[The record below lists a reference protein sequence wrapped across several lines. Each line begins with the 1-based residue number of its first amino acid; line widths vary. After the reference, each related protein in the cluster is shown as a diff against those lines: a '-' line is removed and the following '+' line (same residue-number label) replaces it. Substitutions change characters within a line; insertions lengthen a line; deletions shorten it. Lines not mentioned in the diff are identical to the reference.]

1 MIEQCGF
8 RYYNET
14 PISMKGNSPFLRH
27 STSNANL
34 HFLYGTLVFG
44 TTLPTR
50 SLPMSQTRRTGLHY
64 NRHLSAALSLFVGCW
79 VCAFDGELKASDA
92 SATFQRQI
100 KPILARYCTQCHDAD
115 TTKSDLRLDT
125 LDEDFDGP
133 RGETWHDILNRVVI
147 GEMPPQEADELPTA
161 QRRILVG
168 WIRNNLDAIED
179 QKRVG
184 GETVVRRLTR
194 YEYNNTLRDLT
205 GIELNYSADLPPDSS
220 SPNGFKNNG
229 SALGISAIQMEYY
242 LRAARKAM
250 AKAIV
255 TGPPPQVHQH
265 HFETSSP
272 SNTPKIK
279 TPIGNRMA
287 PGGRFFGKMLAYPL
301 EGDFVVRVKA
311 SALIPD
317 GQGIPRMRVSIGL
330 RSDTVSPT
338 KMLGE
343 IDVSNPE
350 TSPEIYEFRGRME
363 EFPIP
368 GHNPKF
374 PGVTIIVSNA
384 HDDGLPA
391 EAPIIY
397 PIIKLSRAE
406 SKQVTALSKER
417 ALILAK
423 SEKLAYK
430 DKGKLVRDITKAAES
445 LQKHIEELRLI
456 DVDSDAEIDLACRLF
471 DVNNSTKKL
480 HNNLREFS
488 KARGIDYETFLDE
501 FERENEATITDHQT
515 IVAKFQHLT
524 PLNRKDKDAIRAL
537 LPSEPPRSTLV
548 LDTLEFE
555 GPLYDQWPP
564 ETHQKLLPQLVDQE
578 LDIDSTNEPATRERE
593 PERARQAIKRF
604 MERAFRRPVT
614 KADIAYVF
622 EFYNEVR
629 PRSETFEEAI
639 RETFVMILV
648 SPEFLYQVEPSPA
661 PETRLLTPH
670 ELATRLSYFLWSTTP
685 DTELINLADSGE
697 LSKPAVI
704 QTQVQRLLRSEQS
717 SEFVTHF
724 VDQWLDL
731 SGIDRVAINP
741 EYYPEFDNT
750 LKASM
755 REETRA
761 FFAELLRHDLSALN
775 LLDSDFLMLNVE
787 MAKHY
792 GVEGPK
798 GSVFER
804 VDLPHDSY
812 RGGLLTQASVLLL
825 NSTGEDSH
833 PIRRGVWLRS
843 RLLDDPPAPPP
854 PDVPELD
861 AQSAGA
867 AGLSVRQQLEQHR
880 KREACNDCHRG
891 IDPWGIP
898 FENFDAVGNFRN
910 DALRVTPQKRKKI
923 RVNVSSNSVL
933 PNGTSIENINDLK
946 AHLLTNEKRRFSRSL
961 VSRLLEYSTGREIVF
976 ADRESVEMITDQFEA
991 DEYRLSDL
999 IVAIVQSKLF
1009 QTK

>member
-1 MIEQCGF
+1 M
-8 RYYNET
+8 
-14 PISMKGNSPFLRH
+14 
-27 STSNANL
+27 
-34 HFLYGTLVFG
+34 
-44 TTLPTR
+44 
-50 SLPMSQTRRTGLHY
+50 HY
-64 NRHLSAALSLFVGCW
+64 NRHLPAVLALIVGCW
-79 VCAFDGELKASDA
+79 ICAFNSGLQASDA
-92 SATFQRQI
+92 SATFQREI
-100 KPILARYCTQCHDAD
+100 KPILEQYCTQCHNAD
-115 TTKSDLRLDT
+115 TAKSDLRLDI
-125 LDEDFDGP
+125 LDEHFDGP
-133 RGETWHDILNRVVI
+133 HGETWHDILNRVVI
-147 GEMPPQEADELPTA
+147 GEMPPQDAEELPTP
-161 QRRILVG
+161 QRRKLAG
-168 WIRNNLDAIED
+168 WIRNKLDAIED

-184 GETVVRRLTR
+184 GKTVVRRLTR

-272 SNTPKIK
+272 SNTPKVK
-279 TPIGNRMA
+279 APIGNRMK
-287 PGGRFFGKMLAYPL
+287 PGGRFFGKMLEYPQ
-301 EGDFVVRVKA
+301 EGEFVVRVKA
-311 SALIPD
+311 SSLIPD
-317 GQGIPRMRVSIGL
+317 GQGIPRMRLSIGL

-343 IDVSNPE
+343 VDVSNPE

-363 EFPIP
+363 EFPLP

-384 HDDGLPA
+384 YDDGLPA
-391 EAPIIY
+391 ESPISY
-397 PIIKLSRAE
+397 PIIKLSRADT
-406 SKQVTALSKER
+406 KQVATLSKER
-417 ALILAK
+417 ALVLAE
-423 SEKLAYK
+423 SEIRAYQ

-445 LQKHIEELRLI
+445 LQKRIEELRLI
-456 DVDSDAEIDLACRLF
+456 EADSDAEIDLACRLF

-480 HNNLREFS
+480 YNNLRQFC
-488 KARGIDYETFLDE
+488 KALGIDYATFLDA
-501 FERENEATITDHQT
+501 FERDNAATITDHQT
-515 IVAKFQHLT
+515 ILAKFQHLT
-524 PLNRKDKDAIRAL
+524 PLDRKDKEAIRAL
-537 LPSEPPRSTLV
+537 LPPEPPRSTLV
-548 LDTLEFE
+548 LETLDFE
-555 GPLYDQWPP
+555 GPIYDQWPP
-564 ETHQKLLPQLVDQE
+564 QTHQKLLPQLDDQE
-578 LDIDSTNEPATRERE
+578 QDFDATNEQGTREKE
-593 PERARQAIKRF
+593 PERAKQAIKRF
-604 MERAFRRPVT
+604 IERAFRRPVT
-614 KADIAYVF
+614 KADIAYVL

-648 SPEFLYQVEPSPA
+648 SPEFLYQVEPSPT
-661 PETRLLTPH
+661 PETRSLTPH

-685 DTELINLADSGE
+685 DAELINLADSGE
-697 LSKPAVI
+697 LSKPAVL
-704 QTQVQRLLRSEQS
+704 QAQVQRLLQSEQS
-717 SEFVTHF
+717 SEFVNHF
-724 VDQWLDL
+724 IDQWLDL

-741 EYYPEFDNT
+741 EYYPDFDDR

-755 REETRA
+755 RQETRA
-761 FFAELLRHDLSALN
+761 FFAELLHHDLSALN
-775 LLDSDFLMLNVE
+775 LLDSDFLMLNAE

-798 GSVFER
+798 GSLFER
-804 VDLPHDSY
+804 VDLPRDSY

-861 AQSAGA
+861 AQSADA

-880 KREACNDCHRG
+880 NREACNDCHRG

-933 PNGTSIENINDLK
+933 PNGKSIENINDLK
-946 AHLLTNEKRRFSRSL
+946 AHLVSSEKRRFSRAL
-961 VSRLLEYSTGREIVF
+961 VSRLLEYSTGREIIF
-976 ADRESVEMITDQFEA
+976 ADRESVEKLTDQFEA
-991 DEYRLSDL
+991 NEYRLSDL
-999 IVAIVQSKLF
+999 IVAIVQSTLF